1 MGTIEKGYPLTRR
14 NSGWQK
20 RWSRIVG
27 AIRIL
32 PAPQDEQA
40 LLGELTCGHGVRV
53 LGFVNAYGMNSI
65 VSDTAFFDAL
75 VYADILLR
83 DGSGMALL
91 YHRRGWEA
99 GLNMNGT
106 DLIPKI
112 LASFHGRRVAMWGTE
127 EPYLGAAAKHCETT
141 LGVRVVSHEDGFHEI
156 DFYRCLALA
165 TQPELIV
172 LGMGMPKQERVA
184 HALRSVAGLSALIV
198 CGGAIIDFLGGKVR
212 RAPAWMRLLGIEWA
226 YRLAHEPK
234 RLFRRYVVGNPLFL
248 WRVEAWLM
256 NGTEQ

>member
-1 MGTIEKGYPLTRR
+1 MGAFEKGYPLIRR
-14 NSGWQK
+14 SNGWQQ

-32 PAPQDEQA
+32 PAPHDEQV

-65 VSDTAFFDAL
+65 VSNKAFFNTL

-112 LASFHGRRVAMWGTE
+112 LASFHGRRVALWGTE
-127 EPYLGAAAKHCETT
+127 GPYLDTAANYCETK
-141 LGVRVVSHEDGFHEI
+141 LDVRVVSQEDGFHEI
-156 DFYRCLALA
+156 DFYRRLAFA

-172 LGMGMPKQERVA
+172 LGMGMPKQELVA
-184 HALRSVAGLSALIV
+184 HALRSVVGLSSLIV

-212 RAPAWMRLLGIEWA
+212 RAPVWMRMLGVEWM
-226 YRLAHEPK
+226 YRLAREPK
-234 RLFRRYVVGNPLFL
+234 RLFSRYVVGNPLFL
-248 WRVEAWLM
+248 WRVQAWIM
-256 NGTEQ
+256 TGTKQ